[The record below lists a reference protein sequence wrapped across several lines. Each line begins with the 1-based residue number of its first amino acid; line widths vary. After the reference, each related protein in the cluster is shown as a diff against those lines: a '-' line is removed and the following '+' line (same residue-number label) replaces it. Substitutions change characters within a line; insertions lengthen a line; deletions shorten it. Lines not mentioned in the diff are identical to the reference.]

1 MEARNQELV
10 ISSSEPGKPR
20 TCTHLSTLTHMYM
33 HCDTLNV
40 CFCLQTLEVN
50 DSEDI
55 YVVNK
60 IVDTR
65 VTAGVTEYHV
75 QWQGYKD
82 QDTWEAVGNL
92 VGRADAAIRD
102 FVMTMPAGE
111 APARKK
117 RPLDE

>member
-1 MEARNQELV
+1 M
-10 ISSSEPGKPR
+10 
-20 TCTHLSTLTHMYM
+20 
-33 HCDTLNV
+33 
-40 CFCLQTLEVN
+40 QTLEVN

-82 QDTWEAVGNL
+82 QDTWEVET
-92 VGRADAAIRD
+92 VKRDKMAAR
-102 FVMTMPAGE
+102 
-111 APARKK
+111 
-117 RPLDE
+117 